1 MLENSLKFDHKN
13 LSFFRQKQ
21 FLNQQQVRWYE
32 ELADYDFVIHH
43 IPGTQNSKADIL
55 SRLPQYEELLPE
67 QREVT
72 MLDNKRFEEP
82 LPKYE
87 KHEKPPPKYKKT
99 MPKHGQ
105 LNNMKRSNI
114 RVVECKQIRLK
125 ERQVTLQPVALFVDE
140 QFLRQDTVQLTH
152 QLTNM
157 DMRHRRS
164 FDRPVRA
171 ASKTYAEMMR
181 INPQFKKRQ
190 QLIRKRAR
198 NRKFDEL
205 RQIVL
210 KSNLESEF

>member
-21 FLNQQQVRWYE
+21 FLNQQQARWYE
-32 ELADYDFVIHH
+32 ELAEYDFVIHH

-87 KHEKPPPKYKKT
+87 KYEKPLPKYKKSV
-99 MPKHGQ
+99 PKYEQ
-105 LNNMKRSNI
+105 SKKMKCSNI

-125 ERQVTLQPVALFVDE
+125 ECQVTLQPVALFMDE
-140 QFLRQDTVQLTH
+140 QFLRWDTVQLMH

-157 DMRHRRS
+157 DMHHQQS

-171 ASKTYAEMMR
+171 TS
-181 INPQFKKRQ
+181 
-190 QLIRKRAR
+190 
-198 NRKFDEL
+198 
-205 RQIVL
+205 
-210 KSNLESEF
+210 